1 MNLTRNDYRI
11 IDFLYNKGCLTK
23 IYALKLKNIADGTEL
38 SIYKIR
44 DAMKLFL
51 NLGII
56 SEGARDVRAKTYY
69 LTEKGQE
76 IARENMLGAEKV
88 MKRLNE
94 AKGEI

>member
-23 IYALKLKNIADGTEL
+23 IYALKLQIIADGTDL

-44 DAMKLFL
+44 DAVKLFL

-56 SEGARDVRAKTYY
+56 NEGAKDVRAKTYY

-76 IARENMLGAEKV
+76 IARENIEGIKKV
-88 MKRLNE
+88 MERLNE
-94 AKGEI
+94 VKGEK